1 MKRTVKFILP
11 ILLAG
16 LAAFPATAQTSY
28 TLVAGMGHMSNFAY
42 GNITNFPA
50 SAEIEQGVE
59 DLGWFDDVD
68 TSILMDINFGLSQ
81 RRLVQDPL
89 TGEYLGAQELEAG
102 SQYYYSSFYSQ
113 LIAVRGNCDRFY
125 EYGNIPFP
133 PISKELELY
142 GRKVIIT
149 HGDRLSFHDF
159 ALSEGELFISGHTH
173 VPYIEERNG
182 IYFSNPGSPSR
193 PRSSSGPTC
202 VLFFPD
208 CLSILSLLDFTILR
222 TIAFSH
228 S

>member
-1 MKRTVKFILP
+1 MHIITSDIHGDYQGMKLIEKAAAEYHADGI
-11 ILLAG
+11 ISAG
-16 LAAFPATAQTSY
+16 DQCP
-28 TLVAGMGHMSNFAY
+28 
-42 GNITNFPA
+42 
-50 SAEIEQGVE
+50 
-59 DLGWFDDVD
+59 
-68 TSILMDINFGLSQ
+68 
-81 RRLVQDPL
+81 DPM
-89 TGEYLGAQELEAG
+89 
-102 SQYYYSSFYSQ
+102 YSSFYSQ

-133 PISKELELY
+133 PISRELELY

-173 VPYIEERNG
+173 VPYIEEKNG

-208 CLSILSLLDFTILR
+208 RLSILSLLDFTILR